1 MLTVLLPE
9 NRYSPPLREL
19 LEPLLPEGS
28 VFRDPDAGLEAL
40 TDHRAAADVSIP
52 YRLIERRSVCFMC

>member
-1 MLTVLLPE
+1 MPRISENLT
-9 NRYSPPLREL
+9 PPHTTLSQDFEALARQAVDL
-19 LEPLLPEGS
+19 
-28 VFRDPDAGLEAL
+28 LEAL